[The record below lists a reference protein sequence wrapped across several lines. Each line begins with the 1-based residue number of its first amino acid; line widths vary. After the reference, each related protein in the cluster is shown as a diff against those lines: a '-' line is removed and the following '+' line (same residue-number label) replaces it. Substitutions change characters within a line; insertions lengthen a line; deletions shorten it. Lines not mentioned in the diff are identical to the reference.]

1 MKDTKK
7 KPDSGIQ
14 ILAPINGKVIPLEQV
29 PDPVF
34 AEKII
39 GDGVAI
45 QPSDGK
51 IYSPVDGEI
60 TTVADTLHAYGFRTE
75 DGIEL
80 LIHFGLETV
89 ALKGECF
96 KAHVKAG
103 DKVKAGQLIAEA
115 DMAYLKKREINP
127 VTPILV
133 CGGNDG
139 MELQGH
145 MGQVV
150 HGKNAV
156 ITLKKSQE
164 KEAVKE
170 VKKAEVKE
178 TKTEEPKKKG
188 VINFDVLQ
196 KLGKTL
202 MVVIAVMPAA
212 GLMIS
217 LGKLV
222 QMAGADMNMI
232 LTVGSTMENIGW
244 AIINNLH
251 ILFAAAIGGSWA
263 KERAGGAFA
272 AIIAFILINI
282 ITGSMFGV
290 TAEMLET
297 EGAVTHT
304 FFGQEILVDGY
315 FTSVLGAP
323 ALNMGVFVGI
333 ISGFVG
339 AIVYNKY
346 YNYRKLPDALAFFNG
361 KRFVPL
367 VVILWSVIISFVL
380 AVVWPVVQTG
390 INAFGVWIANSSDS
404 SPVLAPFI
412 YGTLE
417 RLLLPF
423 GLHHMLT
430 IPMNYTEFGGTY
442 TMLTGVNAGQQVFGQ
457 DPLWLAWVTDLINL
471 KDAGDM
477 AGYQT
482 LLTTVTPA
490 RFKVGQM
497 IGATGLLL
505 GITLAMY
512 QVGGP
517 SGLRKT
523 NQMINSL
530 AHRTTWLRS
539 DFLGEAYYNNM
550 KSNQER
556 RNEQVGGQ
564 GVLGRQTK

>member
-178 TKTEEPKKKG
+178 TKTEE
-188 VINFDVLQ
+188 LQ
-196 KLGKTL
+196 ATA
-202 MVVIAVMPAA
+202 VVIA
-212 GLMIS
+212 
-217 LGKLV
+217 
-222 QMAGADMNMI
+222 
-232 LTVGSTMENIGW
+232 TV
-244 AIINNLH
+244 
-251 ILFAAAIGGSWA
+251 
-263 KERAGGAFA
+263 
-272 AIIAFILINI
+272 
-282 ITGSMFGV
+282 
-290 TAEMLET
+290 
-297 EGAVTHT
+297 
-304 FFGQEILVDGY
+304 
-315 FTSVLGAP
+315 
-323 ALNMGVFVGI
+323 
-333 ISGFVG
+333 
-339 AIVYNKY
+339 
-346 YNYRKLPDALAFFNG
+346 
-361 KRFVPL
+361 
-367 VVILWSVIISFVL
+367 
-380 AVVWPVVQTG
+380 
-390 INAFGVWIANSSDS
+390 
-404 SPVLAPFI
+404 
-412 YGTLE
+412 
-417 RLLLPF
+417 
-423 GLHHMLT
+423 
-430 IPMNYTEFGGTY
+430 
-442 TMLTGVNAGQQVFGQ
+442 
-457 DPLWLAWVTDLINL
+457 
-471 KDAGDM
+471 
-477 AGYQT
+477 
-482 LLTTVTPA
+482 
-490 RFKVGQM
+490 
-497 IGATGLLL
+497 
-505 GITLAMY
+505 
-512 QVGGP
+512 
-517 SGLRKT
+517 
-523 NQMINSL
+523 
-530 AHRTTWLRS
+530 RS
-539 DFLGEAYYNNM
+539 A
-550 KSNQER
+550 
-556 RNEQVGGQ
+556 
-564 GVLGRQTK
+564 